1 MFIWGEFSDN
11 IDTDEIFK
19 DVCLKTKVAY
29 VAGSTFFP
37 GENVKNTFR
46 LNYSNAT
53 LQQIDEGIKKLGDYF
68 KNLLGAK

>member
-1 MFIWGEFSDN
+1 M
-11 IDTDEIFK
+11 
-19 DVCLKTKVAY
+19 KTKVAY